1 MTIVEICQWI
11 QDTQI
16 GTALRESVWWFP
28 IIEGTHVL
36 ALALSVGTLMMIDLR
51 LAGFLMKDRPVS
63 EVSRQIVPWSLFGFI
78 IMFTTGILLFWCQ
91 AVKAYGSVYFRLK
104 VLALLLA
111 GINALIFE
119 LRTRRSIADWDT
131 DGVPPLKVRLAGIFG
146 MVLWASVIAA
156 GRTMAYN
163 F

>member
-1 MTIVEICQWI
+1 VTVLEICQWI

-36 ALALSVGTLMMIDLR
+36 ALALSVGTLLVLDLR
-51 LAGFLMKDRPVS
+51 LAGFVLKGRRVS
-63 EVSRQIVPWSLFGFI
+63 EVSRQIVPWSMVGFA

-91 AVKAYGSVYFRLK
+91 AVKAYGSLYFRLK
-104 VLALLLA
+104 LLALLLA
-111 GINALIFE
+111 GINAVVFE
-119 LRTRRSIADWDT
+119 LRTRRTIATWDA
-131 DGVPPLKVRLAGIFG
+131 DVVPPLPVRLAGIFG
-146 MVLWASVIAA
+146 MILWAGVIAA